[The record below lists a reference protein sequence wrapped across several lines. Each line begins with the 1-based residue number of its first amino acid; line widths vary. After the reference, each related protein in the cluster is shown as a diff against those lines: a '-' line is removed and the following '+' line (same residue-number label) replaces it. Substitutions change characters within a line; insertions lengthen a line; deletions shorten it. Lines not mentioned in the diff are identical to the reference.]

1 MKKIAFI
8 VWNYTVTGG
17 IERVLT
23 NLANELCDYY
33 DVHIISL
40 TKSGDRVPYK
50 IDERVNRVYFA
61 TDEPLRG
68 REVIKKGGKGV
79 RRYIKDNEIDTVL
92 LYGLSVF
99 NACLIAIAEIQV
111 KDTPDFL

>member
-8 VWNYTVTGG
+8 VWDYTVTGG

-68 REVIKKGGKGV
+68 REVIKKGASERESHDRKGNC
-79 RRYIKDNEIDTVL
+79 RIKKNFKSRVHLRNQGLWL
-92 LYGLSVF
+92 LY
-99 NACLIAIAEIQV
+99 
-111 KDTPDFL
+111 

>member
-8 VWNYTVTGG
+8 VWDYTVTGG

-61 TDEPLRG
+61 ADEPLRG

-79 RRYIKDNEIDTVL
+79 RRYIKDNGIETVYL
-92 LYGLSVF
+92 WAFSLQCRRLQ
-99 NACLIAIAEIQV
+99 C
-111 KDTPDFL
+111 